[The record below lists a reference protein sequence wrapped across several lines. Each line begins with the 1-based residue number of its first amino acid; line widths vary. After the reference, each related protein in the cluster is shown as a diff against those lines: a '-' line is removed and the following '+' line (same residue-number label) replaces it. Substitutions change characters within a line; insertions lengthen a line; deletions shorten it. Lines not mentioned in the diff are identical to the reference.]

1 MKPITP
7 WVLIVGFLWSTASY
21 AAENPVDNSALP
33 SMKVSVSHAPDFYN
47 LDGHVEAVNQST
59 LSAQTSGTIEK
70 LYYDVD
76 DYVEKGS
83 VIARIKS
90 KNQQAGVQQARAGQ
104 AEASASYAEAKARLA
119 EAEAAFKRISD
130 IYARRLVPRADYDNA
145 EAGLKAAQAQVH
157 AAEARTVAAQAQAT
171 QAGEQLGYTTVVA
184 PYSGIVTKRHVQLG
198 EAVNPGAPIMSGIS
212 LDQLRVVVEVPQR
225 MINAVRKEQKA
236 FVFQD
241 GTNTSIPVKNLTFF
255 PYADPTTN
263 AFKVW
268 IGLEEGVKQLFPGMF
283 VKVAFITG
291 TQADVLTVP
300 ESAVAIRSEVIG
312 VYVLDAQGKPSLR
325 QIRLGRKL
333 NDKDV
338 MVLAGLDAGE
348 TIALDPVQAAIYLK
362 QAHTPTAE
370 GKAHE

>member
-7 WVLIVGFLWSTASY
+7 WVLIVGFLWGTASY
-21 AAENPVDNSALP
+21 AAENSAVNAALP
-33 SMKVSVSHAPDFYN
+33 SMKVQVSNAPDFYY

-104 AEASASYAEAKARLA
+104 AEAAASYAEAKARLA
-119 EAEAAFKRISD
+119 EAEAAYKRISD

-145 EAGLKAAQAQVH
+145 EAGLKAAQAQVR
-157 AAEARTVAAQAQAT
+157 AAEARTVAASAQAT
-171 QAGEQLGYTTVVA
+171 QAGEQLGYTTLIA
-184 PYSGIVTKRHVQLG
+184 PYAGIVTKRFVQLG
-198 EAVNPGAPIMSGIS
+198 EAVNPGTPIMSGIS

-241 GTNTSIPVKNLTFF
+241 GTSKSLPVKDLTFF

-268 IGLEEGVKQLFPGMF
+268 VGLDEGVKNLFPGMF
-283 VKVAFITG
+283 VKTAFITG
-291 TQADVLTVP
+291 TQADVIAVP
-300 ESAVAIRSEVIG
+300 ESAIAIRSEVMG
-312 VYVLDAQGKPSLR
+312 VYVLDDKGQPALR

-348 TIALDPVQAAIYLK
+348 TIVLDPVQAAIYLK
-362 QAHTPTAE
+362 QSTPSTE
-370 GKAHE
+370 GKPHE